1 MEKDTLRVE
10 VFEDLS
16 DIASNGYELETIRAI
31 DADSTEPFNTIE
43 YVWTQSATQWMA
55 VRNRSSLSI
64 SLL

>member
-31 DADSTEPFNTIE
+31 DADSTEQFNTIE